1 METTTS
7 EDRIPAEVDSLLQEF
22 SQIFET
28 PAELPLLK
36 GHKHSIILKEGAQLV
51 CQSPHRYPFYQK
63 NEIEKIVKELLLV
76 GSIRDSSNPF
86 ASPILLVRKANDL
99 WRMCIDYRAL
109 NSITVKDKFPIPII
123 DELLDEL
130 HRAAIFSKLDLRF
143 EYH

>member
-28 PAELPLLK
+28 PAELPLLR

-63 NEIEKIVKELLLV
+63 N
-76 GSIRDSSNPF
+76 
-86 ASPILLVRKANDL
+86 
-99 WRMCIDYRAL
+99 
-109 NSITVKDKFPIPII
+109 
-123 DELLDEL
+123 
-130 HRAAIFSKLDLRF
+130 
-143 EYH
+143 